1 MSQYKLFRSCPICN
15 SDKPNF
21 IKKIDFMLFP
31 KHPMSDGYNVV
42 QCKECGF
49 VYADTKVTQDDLDT
63 YYKDL
68 SKYEDKNIGTGGGF
82 TQYDKDRLVKTARF
96 IAERIEDKSI
106 RIADIGCANG
116 GLLRELKI
124 CGFTNLVA
132 IDPSLTCIEITKSEV
147 GCEAYQ
153 YSIFDISTEVGK
165 FDLIILS
172 HVLEHILEIGSTMK
186 KLDELLTDSGC
197 VYIECPNAQNYSKV
211 IHAPYQ
217 EFNTEHINHFNEI
230 SFSNLFGI
238 NNYDK
243 IYTGNKTMKIASDD
257 DYHAVYGLFKKTN
270 RSRYKIIFD
279 HTILNNINEYIQKSA
294 VIYDAI
300 ISELKEI
307 TETKTIA
314 LFGIGQF
321 AFKLLA
327 DPVLMHKK
335 TLLLFDNNSL
345 NVGKSINGFTIHK
358 GADIAQILSN
368 NYAVILITSLIHEH
382 GIKDGILKI
391 FENENISFPEIIGF
405 KRLLNDYSIN

>member
-15 SDKPNF
+15 SDKTNF
-21 IKKIDFMLFP
+21 VKKIDFMLFP
-31 KHPMSDGYNVV
+31 KHPMAGGYNVV

-49 VYADTKVTQDDLDT
+49 VYADTKVTQYDLDI

-82 TQYDKDRLVKTARF
+82 TQYDKDRLVKTAKF
-96 IAERIEDKSI
+96 ISERIEDKSI

-116 GLLRELKI
+116 GLLKELKN

-132 IDPSLTCIEITKSEV
+132 IDPSLACIEITKLEV

-153 YSIFDISTEVGK
+153 YSIFDIGAEVGK

-186 KLDELLTDSGC
+186 KLDELLTYSGC
-197 VYIECPNAQNYSKV
+197 VYVECPNAQNYSKV

-238 NNYDK
+238 NNYNK
-243 IYTGNKTMKIASDD
+243 IYTDNKTMKIASDD
-257 DYHAVYGLFKKTN
+257 DYHAVYGLFKKN
-270 RSRYKIIFD
+270 KQLEYKLIFD
-279 HTILNNINEYIQKSA
+279 DTILKFINEYIQKSA
-294 VIYDAI
+294 FIYDAI
-300 ISELKEI
+300 ISELEKL

-327 DPVLMHKK
+327 DPVLKHRK
-335 TLLLFDNNSL
+335 TLLLFDNNNL
-345 NVGKSINGFTIHK
+345 NVGKSINDFTIYK
-358 GADIAQILSN
+358 GADIAQILSKN
-368 NYAVILITSLIHEH
+368 NAVIVITSLIHEQN
-382 GIKDGILKI
+382 IKEGLLKI
-391 FENENISFPEIIGF
+391 FENANISFPEIIGF